1 MSPTRFFAFL
11 RNFFARLHFG
21 QHGEDVLVHKLFDR
35 RFKKGFYMD
44 IGAYH
49 PFRQSNTAYFWL
61 MGWNGVNVD
70 ASPHTIQLFKKI
82 RKTDINV
89 WSAVVD
95 AETAKRQNTIDLHF
109 NPTVKYDLGATC
121 TPEEAEKR
129 KDSLTARI
137 EVPCESLTNI
147 VNKYAPSNCSD
158 FHFMNID
165 IEGFDETALQGMH
178 TWKSKPQVLCVEIL
192 HASTVREVLETAT
205 NSTLESNGYQLV
217 GKTAASVVYKLTS
230 W

>member
-1 MSPTRFFAFL
+1 MPIARFFTFL
-11 RNFFARLHFG
+11 VNFFARLHFG

-35 RFKKGFYMD
+35 GLKKGFYMD

-49 PFRQSNTAYFWL
+49 PFRQSNTAYLWL

-70 ASPHTIQLFKKI
+70 ASPHTIRLFKKI

-95 AETAKRQNTIDLHF
+95 AETANRQKTIDLYF
-109 NPTVKYDLGATC
+109 NPAVKYDLSATC
-121 TPEEAEKR
+121 APEEAQRRAVWQREK
-129 KDSLTARI
+129 I
-137 EVPCESLTNI
+137 EVPCESLTDI

-165 IEGFDETALQGMH
+165 IEGFDEIALQGMH
-178 TWKSKPQVLCVEIL
+178 EWKSKPQVLCIEVL
-192 HASTVREVLETAT
+192 HARTIREVLKTLT
-205 NSTLESNGYQLV
+205 NETLESNGYQMV
-217 GKTAASVVYKLTS
+217 GKTAASIVYKRDPY
-230 W
+230 

>member
-1 MSPTRFFAFL
+1 MPITRFFSFL
-11 RNFFARLHFG
+11 FNFFARLHFG

-35 RFKKGFYMD
+35 RLKKGFYMD

-95 AETAKRQNTIDLHF
+95 ASTASRQETIHLHF
-109 NPTVKYDLGATC
+109 NPTVKYDLSATC
-121 TPEEAEKR
+121 TPAETEKR
-129 KDSLTARI
+129 KDWQTARI

-192 HASTVREVLETAT
+192 HASTIREVLETAT